1 VNERFRTLKRPD
13 GASIAYGIVRG
24 EARRPLLVLAHGM
37 GSNMTRWS
45 EFFAQTKLKASWDLL
60 RVDLRGHGASRWRGR
75 TGMEV
80 WIDDLA
86 AVLDAEGYDRAVV
99 GGHCLGANFALD
111 FAHRK
116 PARTRGLVLIEPM
129 PRAAQVG
136 TMRALQP
143 LAPLLRLASGT
154 VRAANALGIKR
165 RRIEDLDLRELDK
178 ATRATM
184 AAQRSAEAMTRI
196 YASPFFDLRYMTT
209 AAYLQ
214 DLIEVWRELPP
225 LAEIRV
231 PALVLVSTGRHFTD
245 PSRVQR
251 AMAAIPRLTLKRI
264 DALHW
269 VPTEQPAAMRESIEQ
284 WCESLE
290 RSGPDGP

>member
-1 VNERFRTLKRPD
+1 MTERFRVLKRPD
-13 GASIAYGIVRG
+13 GAGIAYGLVRG

-45 EFFAQTKLKASWDLL
+45 EFFARTKLKSSWDLL
-60 RVDLRGHGASRWRGR
+60 RIDLRGHGGSPWRGR
-75 TGMEV
+75 TGMEI
-80 WIDDLA
+80 WADDLA
-86 AVLDAEGYDRAVV
+86 AILDAEGYQRAVV

-111 FAHRK
+111 FAHGK
-116 PARTRGLVLIEPM
+116 PDRARGLVLIEPM
-129 PRAAQVG
+129 PRSAQAG

-143 LAPLLRLASGT
+143 LAPFLRLAAAA

-165 RRIEDLDLRELDK
+165 RRLEHLDLRELDN

-184 AAQRSAEAMTRI
+184 AAQKSAQAMTRI

-214 DLIEVWRELPP
+214 DLLEVWRRLPP
-225 LAEIRV
+225 LAATRA
-231 PALVLVSTGRHFTD
+231 PALVLVSTGRQFTD
-245 PSRVQR
+245 PSLVQR
-251 AMAAIPRLTLKRI
+251 AMAEIPRLTLKRI

-269 VPTEQPAAMRESIEQ
+269 VPTEQPDAMRESIEQ
-284 WCESLE
+284 WCENLE
-290 RSGPDGP
+290 RLDATGS